1 MPPEI
6 ATAYGLA
13 MTPELPLRL
22 PRRLCPLITV
32 NDKAFMLVPFQAAPL
47 DKRLLK
53 TEITSVRAISDDIIS
68 AMDSVLSG
76 I

>member
-1 MPPEI
+1 MVVPLAI
-6 ATAYGLA
+6 TTLAATD
-13 MTPELPLRL
+13 L
-22 PRRLCPLITV
+22 PRRLCPIITV
-32 NDKAFMLVPFQAAPL
+32 RGTTLMLAPFEAAPL

-53 TEITSVRAISDDIIS
+53 MQISSVRAISHDIIA

>member
-1 MPPEI
+1 
-6 ATAYGLA
+6 
-13 MTPELPLRL
+13 
-22 PRRLCPLITV
+22 
-32 NDKAFMLVPFQAAPL
+32 LVPFETAPL

-53 TEITSVRAISDDIIS
+53 TEISSVGAISHDIIA